1 MNILKKKIG
10 GFTMG
15 ELIAVVLA
23 LIIVHG
29 IPYYLDQKESKRK
42 SEEMYRNLT
51 KQSQDEMEKWRK

>member
-1 MNILKKKIG
+1 
-10 GFTMG
+10 MG